1 MISGFL
7 GEEDA
12 ISFEI
17 QLITADGL
25 KLPVDALL
33 DTGFSHWLA
42 MNEQDVEGLGWE
54 RVREQVMRTARG
66 DYRFDIYIGKVEFDG
81 QEFDL
86 PVHVGRELPE
96 VLLGRKWLLDRRL
109 VIDLRAGELS
119 LGDRH
124 SIVFE

>member
-12 ISFEI
+12 ILFEI
-17 QLITADGL
+17 ELITAHGL

-42 MNEQDVEGLGWE
+42 MNEQDVEELGWE

-81 QEFDL
+81 QELDL
-86 PVHVGRELPE
+86 PVHVGQELSE
-96 VLLGRKWLLDRRL
+96 VLLGRKWLLNRRL
-109 VIDLRAGELS
+109 VIDLRASELS
-119 LGDRH
+119 LGDR
-124 SIVFE
+124 VTA

>member
-1 MISGFL
+1 MTSGFL

-12 ISFEI
+12 LLFEI
-17 QLITADGL
+17 ELITADGSNF
-25 KLPVDALL
+25 PVDALL
-33 DTGFSHWLA
+33 DTGFSDWLA

-81 QEFDL
+81 QEFEL
-86 PVHVGRELPE
+86 PVHVGRDLPE

-109 VIDLRAGELS
+109 IIDLRAGELS
-119 LGDRH
+119 LGSRRSND
-124 SIVFE
+124 

>member
-7 GEEDA
+7 SEEDA
-12 ISFEI
+12 FLFEI
-17 QLITADGL
+17 ELITADGL
-25 KLPVDALL
+25 NLPVDALL

-66 DYRFDIYIGKVEFDG
+66 DDRFDVYIGKVGFDG
-81 QEFDL
+81 QEFEI
-86 PVHVGRELPE
+86 PVHVGRDLSE

-119 LGDRH
+119 LGDRA
-124 SIVFE
+124 SA

>member
-7 GEEDA
+7 GDEDA

-17 QLITADGL
+17 ELITADGL
-25 KLPVDALL
+25 KLPIDALL

-81 QEFDL
+81 QELDL
-86 PVHVGRELPE
+86 PVHVGRDLSE

-119 LGDRH
+119 LGD
-124 SIVFE
+124 SP

>member
-12 ISFEI
+12 LLFEI
-17 QLITADGL
+17 ELISADGSN
-25 KLPVDALL
+25 LPIDALL

-42 MNEQDVEGLGWE
+42 INEQDVEGLGWT

-66 DYRFDIYIGKVEFDG
+66 DDRFDIYIGKVEFDG
-81 QEFDL
+81 QEFEI
-86 PVHVGRELPE
+86 PVHVGSDLPE

-109 VIDLRAGELS
+109 VIDLRTGELS
-119 LGDRH
+119 LGDRA
-124 SIVFE
+124 SA